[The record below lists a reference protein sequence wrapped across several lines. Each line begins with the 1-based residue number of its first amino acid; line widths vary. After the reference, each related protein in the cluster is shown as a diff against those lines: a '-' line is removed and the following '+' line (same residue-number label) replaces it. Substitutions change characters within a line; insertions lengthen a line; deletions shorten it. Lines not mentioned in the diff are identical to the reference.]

1 MPSADATLTREQVR
15 FRSGDAECAGVLVRP
30 AAGERAP
37 CVVLGHGFGALKEGG
52 PIRVAERYANA
63 GYAGLAFDY
72 RHFGESGGE
81 PRQWLDIGRQLD
93 DWRAAVDYARR
104 LDGVDPGRIALWG
117 SSFAGGHV
125 LEIAAGDP
133 RVVAVVSQVPYVDG
147 IRTVLALGPASG
159 LRLTVACLIDAV
171 RALAGGDPRCIPL
184 VGPPGSTAAMT
195 TPDSEP
201 GYRALYDDGFEWRN
215 EFAPRAALRL
225 PLYNPG
231 RRAADV
237 RCPLLVQVVADDA
250 VTPPAP
256 AIAAANR
263 APRGE
268 LIAYAGLGH
277 FDVYRGEP
285 FEQVVSDQL
294 DFLARHLGA
303 SPSGD

>member
-1 MPSADATLTREQVR
+1 MPSADATLIREQVR
-15 FRSGDAECAGVLVRP
+15 FRSGDAECAAVLVRRP
-30 AAGERAP
+30 TGEPVP

-52 PIRVAERYANA
+52 PIRVAERYAEA

-72 RHFGESGGE
+72 RHFGASGGE
-81 PRQWLDIGRQLD
+81 PRQLLDIGRQLD

-104 LDGVDPGRIALWG
+104 LDGVDPERIALWG

-125 LEIAAGDP
+125 LEIAAGDQ
-133 RVVAVVSQVPYVDG
+133 RVAAVVSQVPYVAG
-147 IRTVLALGPASG
+147 IPTIRELGPFSA
-159 LRLTVACLIDAV
+159 LKLTLAGMIDQLG
-171 RALAGGDPRCIPL
+171 ALAGREPRCIPL

-201 GYRALYDDGFEWRN
+201 GYSAMYDDGFEWRN

-225 PLYNPG
+225 PLYRPG
-231 RRAADV
+231 ARAEDV
-237 RCPLLVQVVADDA
+237 RCPLLVQVAAEDA

-256 AIAAANR
+256 AIAAATR

-268 LIAYAGLGH
+268 LITYAGLGH

-285 FEQVVSDQL
+285 FEQAVADQL
-294 DFLARHLGA
+294 DFLTRHLGQ
-303 SPSGD
+303 DH